1 MFLPQ
6 GLAAAHVPPVKAAFW
21 DGQFASTQALAV
33 KAYARTLRQETLLL
47 GTCQGVCLPLL
58 GLPLTRPEVWPCQQT
73 LRNRWR
79 VVPGGTLRP
88 SFCFAQGEGEL
99 LALAAANRLVDFTAW
114 GVLEDKCRLHEL
126 LMVGGQVGG
135 RNLHV
140 HGQILLWCC
149 HTQRGRPGQPLKHHL
164 HNMSCLMDA
173 WRWQATLDRRR
184 LRLCWPR
191 SFAVPKQAAAA
202 ARAFLTS
209 SGRLGLEA
217 DRKVWGTLLL
227 FPVVARSGVTRLKKI
242 PYSLTYSWVKDG
254 IIPVHF
260 GFVIPCTYPRKRNCA
275 DHFHL
280 GVPCG
285 FCPQGP
291 HSKHMPKYRDCQTL
305 PAADLGSGAMP

>member
-6 GLAAAHVPPVKAAFW
+6 GLAAAHVKAAFL

-58 GLPLTRPEVWPCQQT
+58 GLPLTRPEGWPCQQT

-140 HGQILLWCC
+140 HGQSLLWCC

-164 HNMSCLMDA
+164 QNMSCLMDA
-173 WRWQATLDRRR
+173 WRWQATLDQRR

-227 FPVVARSGVTRLKKI
+227 SPVVARSGVTRLKKNPI
-242 PYSLTYSWVKDG
+242 LVDIQLGERWHNFILVLSSPALTHVNG
-254 IIPVHF
+254 IVPTTSTLVSHVDFAHRVPIQNTCPST
-260 GFVIPCTYPRKRNCA
+260 VIAKHCRRLTW
-275 DHFHL
+275 
-280 GVPCG
+280 G
-285 FCPQGP
+285 QGQC
-291 HSKHMPKYRDCQTL
+291 RD
-305 PAADLGSGAMP
+305 SSS